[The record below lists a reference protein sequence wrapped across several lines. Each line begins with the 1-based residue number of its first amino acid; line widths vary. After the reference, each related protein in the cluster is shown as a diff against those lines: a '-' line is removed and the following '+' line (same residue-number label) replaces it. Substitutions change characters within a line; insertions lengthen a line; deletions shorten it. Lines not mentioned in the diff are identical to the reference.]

1 MKYKK
6 AAFLVV
12 LFAGLTSC
20 ATIDAD
26 FQLADGRWAHVKAR
40 RLFTSVDV
48 LVRDETNKVTIQ
60 YGAQSEA
67 DKLQQLLT
75 TLGPLLAALRV
86 AGGVPVP

>member
-1 MKYKK
+1 MIHRTVMIL
-6 AAFLVV
+6 AL
-12 LFAGLTSC
+12 LLSTLTSC

-48 LVRDETNKVTIQ
+48 VFRDDVNKLTVQ

-75 TLGPLLAALRV
+75 ALGPLLAAARL